1 MDLPR
6 NPILPM
12 AVLWFRC
19 LCFRAR
25 PSPPIRFR
33 GSPRP
38 LLGDALVIMATLFFA
53 LTNVGEEFC
62 VKKKDLVEVISMMSI
77 SGLLVSICQIAIM
90 ERNSLESVKW
100 SAEVSLA
107 FAGYPFAAFLFY
119 SFAPFV
125 LKIDW
130 LYYLAFGLVVIG
142 LVVYSKTEKGSVS
155 AAESEDGLAYEI
167 LDGECTDARKDN
179 ADVVDV

>member
-1 MDLPR
+1 
-6 NPILPM
+6 
-12 AVLWFRC
+12 
-19 LCFRAR
+19 
-25 PSPPIRFR
+25 
-33 GSPRP
+33 
-38 LLGDALVIMATLFFA
+38 
-53 LTNVGEEFC
+53 
-62 VKKKDLVEVISMMSI
+62 
-77 SGLLVSICQIAIM
+77 M

-100 SAEVSLA
+100 SAEMSLA

-125 LKIDW
+125 LKMSGSTLLCLSLLTSDMWAAVIRIFFYKQKIDW

-142 LVVYSKTEKGSVS
+142 LVYSKTEKGSVS